1 MSHCPLALSCDCH
14 MTIRPSSQVLT
25 QHRKSQSVLCES
37 LKLLEQLARHYERE
51 GREKRE
57 TEERR
62 EGREGGDELSSSVI
76 VSQLKTILS
85 AFW

>member
-1 MSHCPLALSCDCH
+1 M
-14 MTIRPSSQVLT
+14 LT

-51 GREKRE
+51 GREGRE
-57 TEERR
+57 GSERR
-62 EGREGGDELSSSVI
+62 EGREGGDELSSVV

>member
-1 MSHCPLALSCDCH
+1 MIVC
-14 MTIRPSSQVLT
+14 PSSQVLT
-25 QHRKSQSVLCES
+25 QHRKSQLVLCES

-57 TEERR
+57 ME